1 MTPLTTIFFG
11 AESAAPTLADRFMGL
26 FLEKGAKTTLTGP
39 DIFILVGYFLLMMVI
54 GLFFYR
60 KMKAVKDYF
69 SGGNNIPWWLSGA
82 SFYMSS
88 FSVFAFT
95 SYSVLAY
102 KYGFVGVTLL
112 WVAAPATLF
121 STLFFARR
129 WRRARIDSPV
139 EFLETRYSP
148 GFRQLLA
155 WQGIPVKIIDDS
167 LKLIA
172 TGLFLAGSLGVSS
185 KTSMIAAGVI
195 ILGYTFMGGLWA
207 VAVTDFIQFVV
218 MAVAVLVLIP
228 LSASAAMDQMGG
240 AGNFFASFNA
250 ESGAWPEGFFTLS
263 TENYNWVF
271 ITLTVAMYCLYWSTS
286 NWPLIQRYYCVKDE
300 REAVKVGWFVTFL
313 NVIGPPLMFFPAM
326 MAIQFIGV
334 PGGLIESYNP
344 DAAGA
349 LNIYPLLCRELLP
362 VGMLGLVVAAMF
374 AATMSMLS
382 SDYNVCAG
390 VITNDVYKRLLR
402 PNASQKELVFVGR
415 LATLGI
421 GLFALAVACSMGN
434 PDGEKLF
441 KNMIGLFSVISAPI
455 GFPMLFGLVT
465 RRITTPG
472 AFAGWFFGL
481 IAALFAYLNC
491 PSAMLVEYS
500 WPFEFAFRLDKE
512 MAVFSIASIVTLT
525 VMWAVSLLTGF
536 RLSIRRRIADKIEE
550 ERRVV
555 GVLGIPTQEK
565 EQEIDDFFSRL
576 EVPIGQ
582 MAEDHTTSVQAFS
595 PFVIVGISMI
605 FIGLMMLGVLPWVND
620 WLSIGLDAFFGLGL
634 IAIGL
639 LTSCRRYLAPA
650 FSAVAE
656 VALATPDSV
665 TRSPATPPTSAASKA
680 PAPKAPAP
688 PLASR
693 PSVPDAKPALLGG
706 DPVRVKPFTPWP
718 IFDQRDE
725 ARLLASL
732 RSGQWG
738 KAAGEE
744 VLEFERRFAEMHQAK
759 HAIGV
764 TNGTVAIRIGLMAA
778 GVKAGDEVI
787 VPPFTFIATASS
799 VLECGAVPVFADLE
813 LNTFNI
819 CPKSI
824 EACITDRTKAIIPVH
839 LGGLPCNMDA
849 IMEIAKRHDLAVIED
864 SAHAHG
870 AQYKGRPVG
879 AIGDLGTFSF
889 QSSKN
894 ICCGEGGIIITN
906 DDELAAEMWSIHNC
920 GRRPGRAWYEHFI
933 LGGNFR
939 LPEFQGAILNTQLDK
954 YPEQLKRREENS
966 KYLVGRLLRIPGI
979 YPQARTADC
988 TVHGNHL
995 FPFRVVEEEFG
1006 LSRDRFVEALV
1017 AEGIP
1022 AAAAYPVP
1030 LYKQPVF
1037 ENFEFGPYTG
1047 MKEMRPDLD
1056 YTAVECPNC
1065 ETISFRQGVWLVHQ
1079 ILLGT
1084 REDMDD
1090 IAAAIRKVYENR
1102 AALRT

>member
-1 MTPLTTIFFG
+1 MDQAQETISRLSG
-11 AESAAPTLADRFMGL
+11 ADYAML
-26 FLEKGAKTTLTGP
+26 
-39 DIFILVGYFLLMMVI
+39 IGYFVLMLGI
-54 GLFFYR
+54 GVYFFR
-60 KMKAVKDYF
+60 QMKGIKDYF
-69 SGGNNIPWWLSGA
+69 SGGNSIPWWLSGA

-88 FSVFAFT
+88 FSVFAFV
-95 SYSVLAY
+95 SYSALAF
-102 KYGFVGVTLL
+102 KYGWVGVTLL
-112 WVAAPATLF
+112 WVSAPATVF
-121 STLFFARR
+121 SVTLFAKR

-139 EFLETRYSP
+139 EYLETRYNS
-148 GFRQLLA
+148 GFRQLIA
-155 WQGIPVKIIDDS
+155 WQGIPVKMVDDG
-167 LKLIA
+167 LKLVAIG
-172 TGLFLAGSLGVSS
+172 TFLSVSLGIDL
-185 KTSMIAAGVI
+185 KMSMVGSGLI
-195 ILGYTFMGGLWA
+195 ILCYTFMGGLWA

-218 MAVAVLVLIP
+218 MAVAVLVLLP
-228 LSASAAMDQMGG
+228 LSINQVGGVSAFI
-240 AGNFFASFNA
+240 NNS
-250 ESGAWPEGFFTLS
+250 PEGFFSLTNS
-263 TENYNWVF
+263 TYNWVYVV
-271 ITLTVAMYCLYWSTS
+271 LLSLLYCVAWSS
-286 NWPLIQRYYCVKDE
+286 VNWPLIQRYYCVKDE
-300 REAVKVGWFVTFL
+300 KEAVKVGWFVTFL
-313 NVIGPPLMFFPAM
+313 NVIGPPLMFLPAM
-326 MAIQFIGV
+326 AAAQFFNV
-334 PGGLIESYNP
+334 DGGL
-344 DAAGA
+344 AQGVAGKDV
-349 LNIYPLLCRELLP
+349 YPMLCIALLP
-362 VGMLGLVVAAMF
+362 AGLLGLVIAAMF

-390 VITNDVYKRLLR
+390 VITNDVYKRLIR
-402 PNASQKELVFVGR
+402 PNASQRELVFVGR
-415 LATLGI
+415 ILTIVI
-421 GLFALAVACSMGN
+421 GLFALGVAFLMAAGT
-434 PDGEKLF
+434 GEDLF
-441 KNMIGLFSVISAPI
+441 KNMVTLFSVVTAPI
-455 GFPMLFGLVT
+455 GLPMIFGLVT
-465 RRITTPG
+465 KRVTRAG
-472 AFAGWFFGL
+472 AFLGWLCGIVAG
-481 IAALFAYLNC
+481 IVALFRC
-491 PSAMLVEYS
+491 PSAILVEWEGFY
-500 WPFEFAFRLDKE
+500 AFRLDHE
-512 MAVFSIASIVTLT
+512 VTVFVVATVVTFV
-525 VMWAVSLLTGF
+525 VMWAVSLLTQYRYAATVVEGGKTTT
-536 RLSIRRRIADKIEE
+536 RDTVVTLVGNAD
-550 ERRVV
+550 
-555 GVLGIPTQEK
+555 PDY
-565 EQEIDDFFSRL
+565 EQRMADFFAKL
-576 EVPIGQ
+576 KTPIGELK
-582 MAEDHTTSVQAFS
+582 EDHDADVSVFS
-595 PFVIVGISMI
+595 PFLIVGVSMI
-605 FIGLMMLGVLPWVND
+605 AIGAMMLAVLPWVSG
-620 WLSIGLDAFFGLGL
+620 WLSIGLDALFGLGL
-634 IAIGL
+634 IIIGL
-639 LTSCRRYLAPA
+639 LTSCRQYLAPA
-650 FSAVAE
+650 LSVAKQ
-656 VALATPDSV
+656 VALATPESPGPRPGTSSPTPQPRAVPASSV
-665 TRSPATPPTSAASKA
+665 TRPRAT
-680 PAPKAPAP
+680 
-688 PLASR
+688 
-693 PSVPDAKPALLGG
+693 DGKPALLGG

-718 IFDQRDE
+718 VFDQRDE
-725 ARLLASL
+725 ARLLGSL
-732 RSGQWG
+732 RSGKWG
-738 KAAGEE
+738 KADGQE
-744 VLEFERRFAEMHQAK
+744 VVEFERRFAEMHQAK

-764 TNGTVAIRIGLMAA
+764 TNGTIAIRIGLMAV

-1065 ETISFRQGVWLVHQ
+1065 ETISFRQGVWLLHQ